1 MKKIILN
8 GKLMENNPHEYMK
21 KSLNF
26 PEYYGKNLDALF
38 DCLSEIGEKTE
49 ITLIY
54 SKKIKKTRKK
64 YAILFKNL
72 SHSFAMKVSGMA
84 H

>member
-54 SKKIKKTRKK
+54 SKKIKKT
-64 YAILFKNL
+64 IITTFKDAEKENQYL
-72 SHSFAMKVSGMA
+72 SIKIE
-84 H
+84 

>member
-1 MKKIILN
+1 MMKKIILN

-54 SKKIKKTRKK
+54 SKKIKKT
-64 YAILFKNL
+64 IITTFKDAEKENPYL
-72 SHSFAMKVSGMA
+72 SIKIE
-84 H
+84 